1 MRRILGSAFLLALA
15 IVAIP
20 LPAAADTS
28 DFTFDSFDADYT
40 LSRADDGTSQ
50 LAVVETIVAR
60 FPDFD
65 QNRGIIRAIPDDYD
79 GVQLNTQVE
88 SVVDENGSPVP
99 FESTHTSGFLE
110 LALGADAFVQGA
122 VTYVITYSQQNV
134 VRSFVDTKSDEFYW
148 DVNGTGWGQPFDS
161 VTAAVHVDASVAGA
175 LTGNSACY
183 VGGVGDTTRCAIV
196 MPNSLASTVSPTA
209 TPGPL
214 SGPVEFRAAF
224 DNLAPGETLT
234 VSIGFETGTFLT
246 PEPVVNEITSR
257 PIPVGLKALSAG
269 IGLLSLGG
277 VAGSI
282 IARRRS
288 RDPERTRAIIPQYS
302 EPDDITIMQA
312 AHLVSR
318 PATAVPAALV
328 RLAVRKNIRILAYA
342 VAAGGEP
349 YTLQYLGSATANP
362 EDEAIIALLFGSH
375 PTPGALREF
384 GPSERELMTALTN
397 LSARAASSLDSVGF
411 RTKPAGRAIG
421 WLIVVGQVVLA
432 FVALSAAVVMAATYL
447 SFTGWLGASMLV
459 GAASLIACIV
469 LAVRPRQLTQR
480 GADARDYLEGMKL
493 YLTIAE
499 QDRLR
504 ALQSPEGAERI
515 NVADDLELV
524 KLYEKLLP
532 WAVVWGVEDQWMN
545 ELAVRAE
552 SLSYEPDWFAG
563 ADGFTAALATSTLR
577 GVSNS
582 LTPPVSASGWSGSG
596 GGSSFS
602 GGSFGGGF
610 SGGGGGGG
618 GGGGR

>member
-1 MRRILGSAFLLALA
+1 
-15 IVAIP
+15 
-20 LPAAADTS
+20 
-28 DFTFDSFDADYT
+28 
-40 LSRADDGTSQ
+40 
-50 LAVVETIVAR
+50 
-60 FPDFD
+60 
-65 QNRGIIRAIPDDYD
+65 
-79 GVQLNTQVE
+79 
-88 SVVDENGSPVP
+88 
-99 FESTHTSGFLE
+99 
-110 LALGADAFVQGA
+110 
-122 VTYVITYSQQNV
+122 
-134 VRSFVDTKSDEFYW
+134 
-148 DVNGTGWGQPFDS
+148 
-161 VTAAVHVDASVAGA
+161 
-175 LTGNSACY
+175 
-183 VGGVGDTTRCAIV
+183 
-196 MPNSLASTVSPTA
+196 
-209 TPGPL
+209 
-214 SGPVEFRAAF
+214 
-224 DNLAPGETLT
+224 
-234 VSIGFETGTFLT
+234 
-246 PEPVVNEITSR
+246 
-257 PIPVGLKALSAG
+257 
-269 IGLLSLGG
+269 
-277 VAGSI
+277 
-282 IARRRS
+282 
-288 RDPERTRAIIPQYS
+288 
-302 EPDDITIMQA
+302 
-312 AHLVSR
+312 
-318 PATAVPAALV
+318 
-328 RLAVRKNIRILAYA
+328 
-342 VAAGGEP
+342 
-349 YTLQYLGSATANP
+349 
-362 EDEAIIALLFGSH
+362 
-375 PTPGALREF
+375 
-384 GPSERELMTALTN
+384 MTALTN

-421 WLIVVGQVVLA
+421 WLIVAGQVVLA
-432 FVALSAAVVMAATYL
+432 CVALSAAVVMAATYL